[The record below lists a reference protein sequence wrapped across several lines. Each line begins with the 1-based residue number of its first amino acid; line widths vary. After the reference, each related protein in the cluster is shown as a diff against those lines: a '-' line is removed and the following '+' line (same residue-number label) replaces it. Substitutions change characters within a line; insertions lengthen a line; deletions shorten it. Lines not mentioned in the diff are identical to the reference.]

1 MGGIDW
7 PRVNSSMGCWVVKV
21 AQLQARYSLLRW
33 ANLINW
39 VSYHLA
45 SIKIS
50 LILGRGSHKL
60 KEQ

>member
-1 MGGIDW
+1 MG
-7 PRVNSSMGCWVVKV
+7 RWVLEA

-33 ANLINW
+33 ANLIDW